1 MEHNK
6 VKEALEQ
13 AGKIFR
19 EGFFIFRKDVCKIMK
34 GLKDEDQLNLFWLI
48 ADYQLYG
55 KEPEMKNRIDKMD
68 ILFFIIKKKLSLDLD
83 REFRDFIAKTVME
96 AIEDFSA
103 IEDFPIEL

>member
-1 MEHNK
+1 MEDNK

-19 EGFFIFRKDVCKIMK
+19 EGFFIFRKDACKIMK
-34 GLKDEDQLNLFWLI
+34 GLTDEDQLKLFWLI

-96 AIEDFSA
+96 AIEDF
-103 IEDFPIEL
+103 PIEL